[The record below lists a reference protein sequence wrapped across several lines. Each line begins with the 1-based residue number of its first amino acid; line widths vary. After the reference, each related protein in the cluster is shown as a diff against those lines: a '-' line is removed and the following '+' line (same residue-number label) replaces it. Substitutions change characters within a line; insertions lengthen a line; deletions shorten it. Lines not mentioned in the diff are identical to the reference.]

1 MHKGGGYRGRVK
13 NWLKEITDIAGVEG
27 VLLVSDNG
35 HIIEKI
41 GTQLDQG
48 TLEQIARRILRIITA
63 HNLDEKSVKE
73 IELICYNYRILAMS
87 AKTFTIITFCGSI
100 RALSL
105 LRITV
110 NVVVG
115 HLIEDKKS
123 MKQIGKYTG
132 QPEIVL
138 EKEYLDQ
145 LEIKLIS
152 KLQ

>member
-1 MHKGGGYRGRVK
+1 MVNR
-13 NWLKEITDIAGVEG
+13 WLKEITDVTGVEG
-27 VLLVSDNG
+27 AILVSDNA

-41 GTQLDQG
+41 GTVPEPG
-48 TLEQIARRILRIITA
+48 TLEQIAKRIIRIITA

-73 IELICYNYRILAMS
+73 IELIWHDYRILAMS
-87 AKTFTIITFCGSI
+87 AQLFTLIIFCGSTK
-100 RALSL
+100 ALSL

-115 HLIEDKKS
+115 HLLEDKKS
-123 MKQIGKYTG
+123 MKQINKFTG
-132 QPEIVL
+132 QPEILL

>member
-1 MHKGGGYRGRVK
+1 MVNR
-13 NWLKEITDIAGVEG
+13 WLKEITDIAGVEG

-48 TLEQIARRILRIITA
+48 TLEQIAKRILRITTA

-73 IELICYNYRILAMS
+73 IELICNNYRILAMG
-87 AKTFTIITFCGSI
+87 AKTFTIITFCGSVKG
-100 RALSL
+100 LSL

-115 HLIEDKKS
+115 HLLEDKKS
-123 MKQIGKYTG
+123 MKLIRKYTG

>member
-1 MHKGGGYRGRVK
+1 MVNR
-13 NWLKEITDIAGVEG
+13 WLKEITDVTGVEG
-27 VLLVSDNG
+27 AILVSDNG

-41 GTQLDQG
+41 GTVPEPG
-48 TLEQIARRILRIITA
+48 TLEQIAKRIIRIITA

-73 IELICYNYRILAMS
+73 IELIWHDYRILAMS
-87 AKTFTIITFCGSI
+87 AQLFTLIIFCGSTK
-100 RALSL
+100 ALSL

-115 HLIEDKKS
+115 HLLEDKKS
-123 MKQIGKYTG
+123 MKQINKFTG
-132 QPEIVL
+132 QSEIVL
-138 EKEYLDQ
+138 DKDYLDQ

>member
-1 MHKGGGYRGRVK
+1 MINR
-13 NWLKEITDIAGVEG
+13 WLNEITDIAGVEG

-48 TLEQIARRILRIITA
+48 TLEQIAKRILRIITA

-73 IELICYNYRILAMS
+73 IELICYNYRILATS
-87 AKTFTIITFCGSI
+87 TKTFTIIIFCGSI

-115 HLIEDKKS
+115 HLLEDKKS
-123 MKQIGKYTG
+123 MKEIRKYTG